1 VHRLRPALSAEAASD
16 RMLGLLRR
24 SRVEGARLHVVSLH
38 ALALDTADRLLA
50 RAEEQFGPATAFVG
64 EFGPVM
70 VVHTGPGLA
79 GLAWWWD
86 GGPA

>member
-1 VHRLRPALSAEAASD
+1 VHRLRPALSPDAACD
-16 RMLGLLRR
+16 RIVGLLRR
-24 SRVEGARLHVVSLH
+24 SQVDGAQLHVVGLH
-38 ALALDTADRLLA
+38 ALALDTAHRLLA
-50 RAEEQFGPATAFVG
+50 RVEQQYAPATAFVG

-86 GGPA
+86 EG